1 MSDKKESTPKQRR
14 RKAYS
19 FEIILDGVPQD
30 SSLPFYALDEIS
42 RHLCDTISLYY
53 IQHID
58 EDRRLL
64 NSGNARTVE

>member
-1 MSDKKESTPKQRR
+1 MSDKKGSTPKQRR

-30 SSLPFYALDEIS
+30 SPLPFNALDEIS

-58 EDRRLL
+58 EYSRLF

>member
-1 MSDKKESTPKQRR
+1 MSDKKGSDPIQRR

-30 SSLPFYALDEIS
+30 SPLPFYALDEIS

-58 EDRRLL
+58 EYRRLL

>member
-1 MSDKKESTPKQRR
+1 MSDKKGSTPKQRR

-58 EDRRLL
+58 EYRRLL
-64 NSGNARTVE
+64 NSGNARPVE

>member
-1 MSDKKESTPKQRR
+1 MSDKKEFPQKQRR

-30 SSLPFYALDEIS
+30 SPLSFYALDEIS

-58 EDRRLL
+58 EYRRLL
-64 NSGNARTVE
+64 NSGNARPVE

>member
-1 MSDKKESTPKQRR
+1 MSDKKGSTPKQRR

-42 RHLCDTISLYY
+42 RHLCDTLSLYY

-58 EDRRLL
+58 EYRRLL
-64 NSGNARTVE
+64 NSGYARTVE